1 MTVEVSLQV
10 GDAAPGIDAPTADAG
25 RFRLA
30 DQRGRWVVV
39 YFYPRASTPGCT
51 AESIDFQDHKAELEG
66 LDAVIVGVS
75 ADKAPD
81 QLRFIHEH
89 GFTFPMLPDP
99 DHAIIGAY
107 GVLKDTG
114 TSARRVTFLVGP
126 DGRVAK
132 VWGAVKVAGHV
143 SDVVDSIQRLIEST

>member
-1 MTVEVSLQV
+1 MANDAIPKAGEVAPDI
-10 GDAAPGIDAPTADAG
+10 DAATADGG

-30 DQRGRWVVV
+30 DHRGRWVVV

-51 AESIDFQDHKAELEG
+51 RESVDFQDHGSELEG
-66 LDAVIVGVS
+66 LAAVVVGVS
-75 ADKAPD
+75 ADGAAA
-81 QLRFIHEH
+81 QMRFIEKH

-99 DHAIIGAY
+99 EHAIIDAY

-126 DGRVAK
+126 DGRVAE
-132 VWGAVKVAGHV
+132 VWGAVKVEGHV
-143 SDVVDSIQRLIEST
+143 SEVVDSIQRLIDTT